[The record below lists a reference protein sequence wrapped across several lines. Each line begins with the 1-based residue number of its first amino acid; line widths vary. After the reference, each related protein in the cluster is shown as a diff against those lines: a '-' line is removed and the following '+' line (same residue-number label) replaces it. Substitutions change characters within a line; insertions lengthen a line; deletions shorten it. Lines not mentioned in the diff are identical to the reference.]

1 MILQPV
7 ILHFFIQNFTLSQS
21 FKSHYSFF
29 SRLCEVLD
37 MDPKNV
43 LIAEVLF
50 SNIGG
55 TATAIGDPPN
65 VIIVSNKDIQEAVS
79 LYIHKLI

>member
-1 MILQPV
+1 MRYRGLV
-7 ILHFFIQNFTLSQS
+7 GWFLDSFIRYQKVMPCYTV
-21 FKSHYSFF
+21 F
-29 SRLCEVLD
+29 SRLCEALGL
-37 MDPKNV
+37 DPKHV

-65 VIIVSNKDIQEAVS
+65 VLIVGNVDVANAVS
-79 LYIHKLI
+79 SKI

>member
-1 MILQPV
+1 
-7 ILHFFIQNFTLSQS
+7 
-21 FKSHYSFF
+21 
-29 SRLCEVLD
+29 
-37 MDPKNV
+37 MDPKHV

-65 VIIVSNKDIQEAVS
+65 VLIVGNVDVANAVS
-79 LYIHKLI
+79 D

>member
-1 MILQPV
+1 M
-7 ILHFFIQNFTLSQS
+7 
-21 FKSHYSFF
+21 
-29 SRLCEVLD
+29 
-37 MDPKNV
+37 

-65 VIIVSNKDIQEAVS
+65 VLIVGNVDVANAVS
-79 LYIHKLI
+79 DNRVVRVRENQGDPGKKFSSWKVRELQYFCQFFSLISRHIFSSANG